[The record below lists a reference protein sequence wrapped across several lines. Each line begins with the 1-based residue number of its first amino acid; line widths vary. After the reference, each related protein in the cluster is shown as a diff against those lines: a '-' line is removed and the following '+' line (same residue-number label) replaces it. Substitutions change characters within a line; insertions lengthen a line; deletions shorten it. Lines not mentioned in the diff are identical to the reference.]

1 MLLVFYAAQ
10 HKNLTENVA
19 DICVWPLV
27 YMYMYV
33 YWLQQQVDRNN
44 TRVKLA

>member
-10 HKNLTENVA
+10 HKNLTEYDA
-19 DICVWPLV
+19 DICVWPLE
-27 YMYMYV
+27 YMDIYV
-33 YWLQQQVDRNN
+33 YRLQQQVDRNK

>member
-19 DICVWPLV
+19 DICVWPMV
-27 YMYMYV
+27 YMYV
-33 YWLQQQVDRNN
+33 YRLQQQVDRNT